1 MVLLLFMGGFNPGLI
16 SPMELNNRGLVGIG
30 KCKLNGNTSI

>member
-1 MVLLLFMGGFNPGLI
+1 MVLLLFMGGFDHCLI
-16 SPMELNNRGLVGIG
+16 SPMELNNRGLMGIG

>member
-1 MVLLLFMGGFNPGLI
+1 MVLLLFMGGFDHCLI
-16 SPMELNNRGLVGIG
+16 LQMELKNRGLMGIG